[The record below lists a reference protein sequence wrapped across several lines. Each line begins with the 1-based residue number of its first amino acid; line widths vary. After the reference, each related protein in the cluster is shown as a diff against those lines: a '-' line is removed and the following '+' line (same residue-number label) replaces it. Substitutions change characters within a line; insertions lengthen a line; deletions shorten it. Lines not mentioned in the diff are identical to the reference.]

1 MTADLA
7 IEATFDVSDVLD
19 VIDVT
24 VSKQQHLEIDTARID
39 PVAGALRRIKENPA
53 FRSRDEIAVGLENTA
68 AKRLVGHLKILD
80 ERLNASQLA
89 E

>member
-7 IEATFDVSDVLD
+7 IEATFDVSNVLD

-39 PVAGALRRIKENPA
+39 PVAGSLRSIKENPA
-53 FRSRDEIAVGLENTA
+53 FRRRDEIAVGLENTA
-68 AKRLVGHLKILD
+68 AERLVGHLKILND
-80 ERLNASQLA
+80 RLNASHLA
-89 E
+89 K